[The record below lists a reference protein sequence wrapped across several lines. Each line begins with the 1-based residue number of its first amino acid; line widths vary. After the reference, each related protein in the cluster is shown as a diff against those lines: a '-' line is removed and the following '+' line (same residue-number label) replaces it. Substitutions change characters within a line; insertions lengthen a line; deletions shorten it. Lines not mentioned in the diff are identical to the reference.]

1 MLRTI
6 NSYVLPDSTLDKM
19 IELVDKHI
27 VNHKEYGFNL
37 CLTKSDNIINGEVCE
52 GTKCNVEIGKSCK
65 DNEKYIG
72 SYHTHYLSFF
82 PSALD
87 LYSGY
92 PDEITCI
99 GDKEKIVCLKKKIEV
114 KPEILKALDE
124 EPENYNYKSY
134 KSSDRFVKYISVFDE
149 IDNILKT
156 VKKLEDRLKK
166 KNITD
171 VEYYDSIKD
180 TNNKLAD
187 LVRFNY
193 KTFVYKHGEPLTVEN
208 IEKMQKWEEESKR

>member
-1 MLRTI
+1 MIRNI
-6 NSYVLPDSTLDKM
+6 NSYVLPDSILDKM

-27 VNHKEYGFNL
+27 ANHKEYGFNL
-37 CLTKSDNIINGEVCE
+37 CLKKDNNIINGEVCE
-52 GTKCNVEIGKSCK
+52 GAKCSIEIEKSCK
-65 DNEKYIG
+65 DNEEYIG

-92 PDEITCI
+92 PDKITCI
-99 GDKEKIVCLKKKIEV
+99 GDKEKIVCLKKKVEV
-114 KPEILKALDE
+114 ENKEL
-124 EPENYNYKSY
+124 ENYDYKSY
-134 KSSDRFVKYISVFDE
+134 KSFDRFVKYISVFDE
-149 IDNILKT
+149 INNILKT
-156 VKKLEDRLKK
+156 VTKLENRLKEK
-166 KNITD
+166 KITD

-193 KTFVYKHGEPLTVEN
+193 KIFVYKHGEPLTIED
-208 IEKMQKWEEESKR
+208 IEKMQKWEEEQKVNE